1 MPGRVKLYNESWM
14 INMRLLLIEDD
25 KDLLQVLK
33 KNLENAGFAV
43 DIAVDGI
50 EAEYLGFE
58 DIYDLA
64 ILDLGLPQRNGI
76 EVLKNWRSK
85 GNALPVLILTA
96 RDAWYEKVDGFKA
109 GADDYLAKPFHIE
122 ELLMRIRAL
131 LHRANHHSAGMLQ
144 AGGFSLDED
153 KQTVTTKNNMTVEL
167 TGIEFKLLRFF
178 LIHPEKV
185 LSKSTL
191 TEHIYDD
198 SSDKDSNVIEVYI
211 RRLRRKLGDSIIETR
226 RGQGYIFKDKKE

>member
-1 MPGRVKLYNESWM
+1 
-14 INMRLLLIEDD
+14 MRLLLVEDD
-25 KDLLQVLK
+25 EDLLNLLKKDLEK
-33 KNLENAGFAV
+33 AGFAV
-43 DIAVDGI
+43 DIAMDGV

-58 DIYDLA
+58 AIYDLA

-76 EVLKNWRSK
+76 EVLKNWRTK
-85 GNALPVLILTA
+85 GNGLPVLILTA

-131 LHRANHHSAGMLQ
+131 IHRTNHHPAGLLQ
-144 AGGFSLDED
+144 AAGFTLDED
-153 KQTVTTKNNMTVEL
+153 KQTVTTDDNIIQEL
-167 TGIEFKLLRFF
+167 TGIEFKLLRIF
-178 LIHPEKV
+178 LLHPEKI

-191 TEHIYDD
+191 TEHIYDE

-211 RRLRRKLGDSIIETR
+211 RHLRRKLGHSTIETR
-226 RGQGYIFKDKKE
+226 RGQGYIFKGKSG